1 LRPKHHTL
9 IQMATPDPNA
19 IDKFRLEVRSELV
32 RAFGEFKPD
41 SDQKAQIVQ
50 LFYTTYF
57 ERFLNDNNKI
67 WSTGNIFIPLS
78 LAGLISLNSLALPYT
93 CLLAL
98 GSMAL
103 MRFWVL
109 VAENH
114 RAFQT
119 NAQTIMEAIEGYM
132 GPTIKS
138 GKLAPHRSIQHK
150 LFGKLLFTVQN
161 IRWQMF
167 ASVCVIW
174 LLAVWFKA
182 QEEYSFTCQP
192 LLLAKKKEKPA
203 EKASPMQPAPPKTK

>member
-1 LRPKHHTL
+1 MAIPVPETVAEFRQK
-9 IQMATPDPNA
+9 IQ
-19 IDKFRLEVRSELV
+19 EELV
-32 RAFGEFKPD
+32 RAFGPFQPKRGEKVE
-41 SDQKAQIVQ
+41 ITQ
-50 LFYTTYF
+50 LLYTTYF

-78 LAGLISLNSLALPYT
+78 LAGLLSLNSLALPYT

-119 NAQTIMEAIEGYM
+119 HAQTIMEAIEGYM
-132 GPTIKS
+132 GPTIKP
-138 GKLAPHRSIQHK
+138 GKLAPHRSIEHK
-150 LFGKLLFTVQN
+150 LFGKPLFTVQN

-182 QEEYSFTCQP
+182 HEDYSFEFQP
-192 LLLAKKKEKPA
+192 LITAKKKEKAA
-203 EKASPMQPAPPKTK
+203 EKVYILPPAPASQKTN